1 MTQAY
6 QLNAKFWLSAVALSL
21 VAANDVAAQPPAP
34 TDVLPQLTVTADKQS
49 KSIND
54 VSAHVTAY
62 QAKALQ
68 QEGVDSLSK
77 LEGKMA
83 GLSFQPFGQSGVNS
97 PVMRGLTA
105 NFNALS
111 ASTLLLV
118 DGVPTLTAQGFENS
132 LLGVDRIEL
141 LRGPQSTVYGRNAQ
155 AGVLSIYSN
164 DLNGA
169 ERTRVGVEVGS
180 RDKQGFQFAT
190 SQSLQDDRLRVSLA
204 GEIVKQDGFID
215 HANQASKADDRERQ
229 SLNAGLRW
237 LASDSTDLTLR
248 YRQQDHDDGAMLWGP
263 VGAERAQV
271 ASGTDSW
278 NRSQGQTF
286 SANLVHDLNVDTRLH
301 SITAYNQYQDRV
313 QQDTDFQPIDMAHIG
328 RDHTLRTLSQEF
340 RVEGELGRS
349 DWLLG
354 AYLEHQDHDLRTYSQ
369 TPFGAADLRAQQEG
383 EAYALF
389 TNWTTPIA
397 EDTRLVYGV
406 RLAQEEVR
414 LFPDGRDQQEQ
425 RWYNT
430 TPQVALQYNFAKQQM
445 LYASYAEGIR
455 AGGFN
460 SLSPAMNFSAFDP
473 EESQSL
479 ELGIKGQL
487 NASPLRY
494 SLAMYH
500 MNIDSMQVMQ
510 MPAMG
515 IIYLTNAA
523 QGTSQGV
530 EASLDYYFDERW
542 NAELGLAWNKT
553 RFDEFVDGNNNYADK
568 HNPFAPELNGH
579 LTLRYED
586 FNGWSASASVVANS
600 SVYLDAANTYKQ
612 DGYTTLNVA
621 GQYPLNDR
629 ATLSAYANNVT
640 DQKYDA
646 VGYQNGNVSVYS
658 PPRELGLKL
667 TWQL

>member
-1 MTQAY
+1 MKQSLQQKRT
-6 QLNAKFWLSAVALSL
+6 FWLTAVALS
-21 VAANDVAAQPPAP
+21 VASAQVFADPAE
-34 TDVLPQLTVTADKQS
+34 TNNLLPLLTVTADKQQQ
-49 KSIND
+49 SIND
-54 VSAHVTAY
+54 VAAHVTAY
-62 QAKALQ
+62 EAEVLQ

-111 ASTLLLV
+111 TSTLLLV

-132 LLGVDRIEL
+132 LLDIDRVEL

-164 DLNGA
+164 DLNGE

-180 RDKQGFQFAT
+180 RDKQGLQFAT
-190 SQSLQDDRLRVSLA
+190 SQLLQNDRLRVSLA
-204 GEIVKQDGFID
+204 GELLKQDGFID
-215 HANQASKADDRERQ
+215 HANQAGNEDDRERQ
-229 SLNAGLRW
+229 SINAGLRW
-237 LASDSTDLTLR
+237 LASDDTGLTLR
-248 YRQQDHDDGAMLWGP
+248 FSQQEYDDGAMLRGP
-263 VGAERAQV
+263 VGGERAQV

-286 SANLVHDLNVDTRLH
+286 SANLVHDLNADMRLH
-301 SITAYNQYQDRV
+301 SITAYNHYQDRV
-313 QQDTDFQPIDMAHIG
+313 QQDTDFQPVDMAHIG

-340 RVEGELGRS
+340 RLEGHLGRS
-349 DWLLG
+349 EWLLG
-354 AYLEHQDHDLRTYSQ
+354 AYLEQQDHDLRTYSQ
-369 TPFGAADLRAQQEG
+369 TLFGAADLRAQQEG

-389 TNWTTPIA
+389 TNWTTPLA
-397 EDTRLVYGV
+397 QDTRLVYGL
-406 RLAQEEVR
+406 RLAQEEIR
-414 LFPDGRDQQEQ
+414 LSPRAAEQQTQ

-430 TPQVALQYNFAKQQM
+430 SPQVTLQHDLTPQHM
-445 LYASYAEGIR
+445 LYASYAEGVR

-460 SLSPAMNFSAFDP
+460 TLSPAVNFSAFDP
-473 EESQSL
+473 EESQSI
-479 ELGIKGQL
+479 ELGLKGQL
-487 NASPLRY
+487 DSSALRY

-500 MNIDSMQVMQ
+500 MNIDNMQVTQ

-515 IIYLTNAA
+515 VIYLTNAA

-530 EASLDYYFDERW
+530 EVSLDYYFDERW
-542 NAELGLAWNKT
+542 STELGLAWNKT
-553 RFDEFVDGNNNYADK
+553 RFDEFVDGTNNYADK
-568 HNPFAPELNGH
+568 RNPFAPEFNGH

-586 FNGWSASASVVANS
+586 FDGWSASASVVANS

-612 DGYTTLNVA
+612 AGYATVNIA
-621 GQYPLNDR
+621 GQYPLNER

-640 DQKYDA
+640 DQEYDA
-646 VGYQNGNVSVYS
+646 VGYQNGNVTVYS

-667 TWQL
+667 TWGL